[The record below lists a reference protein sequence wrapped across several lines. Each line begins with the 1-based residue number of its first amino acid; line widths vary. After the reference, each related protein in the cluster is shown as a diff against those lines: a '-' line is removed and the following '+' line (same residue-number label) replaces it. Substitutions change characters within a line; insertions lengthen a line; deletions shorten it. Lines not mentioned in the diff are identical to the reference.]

1 MSVTAI
7 YDLKLLVEEVLSVSQ
22 DLADDPQLDHEPSTA
37 IAGILTA
44 STKTP
49 ASKVWSDTRS
59 LVAGADTF
67 DLTSLTGPNGTSID
81 FTGLKVCLIF
91 IAADKDNTE
100 PIKFDVGA
108 ANGYNLF
115 GAATSEISLDAN
127 TGDYGAGV
135 LMFCPETL
143 PDVAAGAKNIDVTS
157 AEADG
162 SYSIILV
169 AG

>member
-7 YDLKLLVEEVLSVSQ
+7 YNLKLLVEEVLSVSQ
-22 DLADDPQLDHEPSTA
+22 DLADDPPLNHELSTP
-37 IAGILTA
+37 IAGILSA
-44 STKTP
+44 STKVPVT
-49 ASKVWSDTRS
+49 KVWSDTRT

-67 DLTSLTGPNGTSID
+67 DLTSLTGPSAVAID
-81 FTGLKVCLIF
+81 FTGLKVQI
-91 IAADKDNTE
+91 IALAAAATNTE

-115 GAATSEISLDAN
+115 GSATSELSLDAY
-127 TGDYGAGV
+127 TGEYGAGV

-143 PDVAAGAKNIDVTS
+143 PEVAAGAKTVDMTS
-157 AEADG
+157 ADLDAA
-162 SYSIILV
+162 YSIILV